1 MTGKIR
7 LYNQNNRLMRSLFFN
22 SKEDV
27 KKIVERWRNFYG
39 YRMENG
45 YYHIIPYVHE
55 ARVINI
61 DVNSFINTEKKVVNE
76 VEMTDYIRNPKTW
89 YHKLYYAGE
98 K

>member
-7 LYNQNNRLMRSLFFN
+7 LYSQNNRLMRSLFFN

-27 KKIVERWRNFYG
+27 KKIVERWRNFY
-39 YRMENG
+39 MMDVG
-45 YYHIIPYVHE
+45 YYHIIPYIHE

-61 DVNSFINTEKKVVNE
+61 DVNSFINTEKKVVNSG